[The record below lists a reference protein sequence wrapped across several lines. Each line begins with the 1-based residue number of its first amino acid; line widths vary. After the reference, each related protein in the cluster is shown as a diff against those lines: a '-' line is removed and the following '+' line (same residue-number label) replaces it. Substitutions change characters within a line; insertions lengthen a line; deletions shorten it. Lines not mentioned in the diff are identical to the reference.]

1 MNYNPIIIG
10 GDFGDRPKKSSIIEK
25 MANQESGKTPFIN
38 GGTMDDL
45 KNIDL
50 KGKNFIIWMP
60 NISNEEE
67 KHYPKKDV
75 GAVLIVSKVLHKG
88 VTETDAISRIFK
100 MGANA
105 VITIDKSE
113 KPYRFKVIDAL
124 GNYWGDTHEPTQLL
138 YITMAISRC
147 YGSTQ
152 RKGSKS
158 IINPDLTIPDS
169 EDLYTFMA
177 INHRIADKAESMGGR
192 YFGNCSTRCDKLFP
206 TARTENGM
214 VLVSPRN
221 IDKASITAQD
231 MIFIDTELE
240 YGKIK
245 YFGNR
250 KPSVDT
256 PVQLMIYNNW
266 PKIKYMIHGHYYI
279 YNAPF
284 TETFHPCGDTREYYQ
299 IAPIIGQ
306 KYGKYAMGAINLTNH
321 GFLLY
326 ASTIDEMRILAETSI
341 FIKRDIGNEPI
352 YLHTRWE

>member
-124 GNYWGDTHEPTQLL
+124 GNFWGSTTDPIQLL
-138 YITMAISRC
+138 YITMGVSRC
-147 YGSTQ
+147 YGSTV
-152 RKGSKS
+152 RVRCEEFLG
-158 IINPDLTIPDS
+158 NPIIPDS

-206 TARTENGM
+206 STRMENGLI
-214 VLVSPRN
+214 LVSPRN
-221 IDKASITAQD
+221 IDKAAITASD
-231 MIFIDTELE
+231 MVFVESEMSGLVR
-240 YGKIK
+240 
-245 YFGNR
+245 YFGKR

-256 PVQLMIYNNW
+256 PVQLDLYSEF
-266 PKIKYMIHGHYYI
+266 PKIKYMIHGHYYV
-279 YNAPF
+279 YGAPF
-284 TETFHPCGDTREYYQ
+284 TETFYPCGDRREYAE
-299 IAPIIGQ
+299 IDEIIS
-306 KYGKYAMGAINLTNH
+306 KTYNKYAMGAINLVNH

-326 ASTIDEMRILAETSI
+326 SSSIDEMRALAESSL
-341 FIKRDIGNEPI
+341 FVKRDIGNDPV
-352 YLHTRWE
+352 YLHTRWD